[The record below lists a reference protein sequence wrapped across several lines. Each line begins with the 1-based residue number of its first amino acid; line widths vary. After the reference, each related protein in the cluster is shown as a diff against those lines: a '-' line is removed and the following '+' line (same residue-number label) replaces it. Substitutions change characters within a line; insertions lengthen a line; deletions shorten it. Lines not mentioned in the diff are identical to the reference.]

1 MDLHSELGDLL
12 NVPSWYKQANC
23 RGEDQ
28 DLFFPE
34 RGSSTIKAKAICN
47 ACPVQKKC
55 LDFAVE
61 RKERFGIWGGKS
73 VREMRAI
80 RREQRLKKKKS

>member
-34 RGSSTIKAKAICN
+34 RGSSTIKAKAICS
-47 ACPVQKKC
+47 
-55 LDFAVE
+55 FRS
-61 RKERFGIWGGKS
+61 RKANYDN
-73 VREMRAI
+73 VCC
-80 RREQRLKKKKS
+80 